1 MPVDEP
7 LYPVNLLL
15 TGRSC
20 LVVGGGRVAVGKVT
34 GLVEAGARVTVVAPE
49 VDERIVALAAREPGG
64 PEGGG
69 SEPGGSEPGDS
80 RRDRPGTVVVERRP
94 YRQGEVARHR
104 LVIAATGDPQVNQQ
118 VYDDGEAAGVWV
130 NSADDPERCSVIL
143 PARVRQGRLTV
154 TVSTAGH
161 SPAVASWLR
170 ARLADE
176 LGPEYDD
183 LIGLLS
189 EAREEVRA
197 QGHSTELL
205 DWRAALDS
213 GILDLVRAGRLEDA
227 KERLRA
233 CLSSSSD

>member
-15 TGRSC
+15 SGRSC
-20 LVVGGGRVAVGKVT
+20 LVVGGGRVALGKVR
-34 GLVEAGARVTVVAPE
+34 GLVEAGARVTVVAPDI
-49 VDERIVALAAREPGG
+49 DEGIAAMAA
-64 PEGGG
+64 EGADEGAAG
-69 SEPGGSEPGDS
+69 
-80 RRDRPGTVVVERRP
+80 GTVVVEQRP
-94 YRQGEVARHR
+94 YRPGEVAPHR
-104 LVIAATGDPQVNQQ
+104 FVVAATGDPGVNQQ
-118 VYDDGEAAGVWV
+118 VYDDGEATGVWV
-130 NSADDPERCSVIL
+130 NSADDPERCSAIL
-143 PARVRQGRLTV
+143 PARIRQGRLTV

-176 LGPEYDD
+176 LGPEYDE

-197 QGHSTELL
+197 RGHSTEGL

>member
-15 TGRSC
+15 AGRSC
-20 LVVGGGRVAVGKVT
+20 LVVGGGRVAVGKVR
-34 GLVEAGARVTVVAPE
+34 GLVEAGARITVVAPE
-49 VDERIVALAAREPGG
+49 VDERIVAMAAGTPEPGG
-64 PEGGG
+64 PAP
-69 SEPGGSEPGDS
+69 EPAEASHA
-80 RRDRPGTVVVERRP
+80 GTVVVERRP
-94 YRQGEVARHR
+94 YRRGEVAGHR
-104 LVIAATGDPQVNQQ
+104 LVIAATGDPAVNQQ
-118 VYDDGEAAGVWV
+118 VYDDGEAVGVWV

-197 QGHSTELL
+197 RGHSTELL

>member
-20 LVVGGGRVAVGKVT
+20 LVVGGGRVAVGKVR
-34 GLVEAGARVTVVAPE
+34 GLVEAGASVTVVAPE
-49 VDERIVALAAREPGG
+49 VDDRILAMADGAHDEG
-64 PEGGG
+64 PEEGHDDALHEG
-69 SEPGGSEPGDS
+69 SGS
-80 RRDRPGTVVVERRP
+80 RDRGTVVIEQRP
-94 YRQGEVARHR
+94 YRPGEVARHR
-104 LVIAATGDPQVNQQ
+104 FVIAATGDPAVNQQ

-170 ARLADE
+170 ARLAGE
-176 LGPEYDD
+176 LGPEYDV

-213 GILDLVRAGRLEDA
+213 GILEMVRAGRLEDA

>member
-1 MPVDEP
+1 MPVDQP

-15 TGRSC
+15 AGRSC

-49 VDERIVALAAREPGG
+49 VDERIVALASGA
-64 PEGGG
+64 PETTG
-69 SEPGGSEPGDS
+69 
-80 RRDRPGTVVVERRP
+80 GTVVVERRP
-94 YRQGEVARHR
+94 YRRGEVAGHR
-104 LVIAATGDPQVNQQ
+104 FVIVATGDPAVNQQ
-118 VYDDGEAAGVWV
+118 VYDDGEAAAVWV

-143 PARVRQGRLTV
+143 PARIRQGRLTV

-189 EAREEVRA
+189 DAREEVRA
-197 QGHSTELL
+197 RGHSTEGL

>member
-1 MPVDEP
+1 MPVDHP
-7 LYPVNLLL
+7 LYPVNLVLA
-15 TGRSC
+15 GRSC
-20 LVVGGGRVAVGKVT
+20 LVVGGGRVAATKVQ
-34 GLVEAGARVTVVAPE
+34 GLLDADARVTVVAPE
-49 VDERIVALAAREPGG
+49 VDARVAELAAA
-64 PEGGG
+64 
-69 SEPGGSEPGDS
+69 
-80 RRDRPGTVVVERRP
+80 GTVVLERRR
-94 YRQGEVARHR
+94 YRRGEVRDHR
-104 LVIAATGDPQVNQQ
+104 LVIAATGDPAVNQQ

-130 NSADDPERCSVIL
+130 NSADDPERCSVVL
-143 PARVRQGRLTV
+143 PARLRQGRLTV
-154 TVSTAGH
+154 TVSTGGH
-161 SPAVASWLR
+161 SPAVAAWLR

-176 LGPEYDD
+176 IGPEYDQ

-197 QGHSTELL
+197 QGIGTEQL

>member
-15 TGRSC
+15 SGRSC
-20 LVVGGGRVAVGKVT
+20 LVVGGGRVAVGKVR
-34 GLVEAGARVTVVAPE
+34 GLVEAGARVTVVAPDI
-49 VDERIVALAAREPGG
+49 DEGIAAMAA
-64 PEGGG
+64 EGADEGAAG
-69 SEPGGSEPGDS
+69 
-80 RRDRPGTVVVERRP
+80 GTVVVEQRP
-94 YRQGEVARHR
+94 YRRGEVARHR
-104 LVIAATGDPQVNQQ
+104 FVVAATGDPEVNQQ

-130 NSADDPERCSVIL
+130 NSADDPERCSAIL

-170 ARLADE
+170 ARLANE
-176 LGPEYDD
+176 LGPEYDQ

-197 QGHSTELL
+197 RGHSTELL